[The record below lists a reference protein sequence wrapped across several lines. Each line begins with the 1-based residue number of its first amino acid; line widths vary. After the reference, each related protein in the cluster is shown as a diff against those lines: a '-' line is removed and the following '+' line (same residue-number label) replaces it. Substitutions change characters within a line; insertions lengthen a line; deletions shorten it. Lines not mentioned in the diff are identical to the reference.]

1 MEITIKLDDKTDVSF
16 FKKMLLQLKGV
27 KSVEISDERKTY
39 SWDEIESSEDF
50 GKVMEQ
56 SRKEI
61 ENGEFV
67 EHSEEVMDSIF
78 KKK

>member
-27 KSVEISDERKTY
+27 KSVEVSDEGKTY

-50 GKVMEQ
+50 KMNNDLFRERLEAV
-56 SRKEI
+56 
-61 ENGEFV
+61 N
-67 EHSEEVMDSIF
+67 
-78 KKK
+78 